1 MSLPQNV
8 VIPSSSGQFAKLQE
22 GKNRFRV
29 LSDAV
34 IGWEGWKDK
43 KPFRHEGAVCKIT
56 AEQVDQNQNGQPNIN
71 YFWAFVVYNVL
82 EKKIQVWEV
91 TQKTIMKVL
100 KDFEDSPDWG
110 DLKGYDIEINKTKV
124 GDKTT
129 YTTIAVPPKPVTDEV
144 KELYAKTEI
153 DLQKLFAG
161 EYPMTTESTEDVPFE

>member
-8 VIPSSSGQFAKLQE
+8 SIPSSSGQFAKLQD
-22 GKNRFRV
+22 GRNRFRV

-34 IGWEGWKDK
+34 IGWVGWKNK

-56 AEQVDQNQNGQPNIN
+56 AEQVDLNQNGQPNIN
-71 YFWAFVVYNVL
+71 YFWAFVVWNCL
-82 EKKIQVWEV
+82 ERKIQIWEV

-110 DLKGYDIEINKTKV
+110 DLKLYDIEINKSKV

-129 YTTIAVPPKPVTDEV
+129 YTTIAVPPKPLNEEV
-144 KELYAKTEI
+144 KELYSKTEI
-153 DLQKLFAG
+153 DLQKLFSG
-161 EYPMTTESTEDVPFE
+161 EYPITVESTDDIPFE